1 MDTLVL
7 ILGKNWL
14 LSIAE
19 LIAYFETRGITISV
33 VDYSRN
39 SLVVDVDTKMDD
51 EAMVDLQSALG
62 GCYKTGHLVTTK
74 DKGLVI
80 SAFPRR
86 GNFDQNTRKKLL
98 RCEWTE
104 EVWPRPRGESIH
116 FGVSTYPADKNTPV
130 HLKRFTLGMDES
142 IKKTLRARG
151 AKKSAYVAYEEPD
164 RRKPDRPNTALWPQ
178 TIARHGLLRPPNAE
192 ILAAFTHN
200 ALYIGKSV
208 AVYDSMLQ
216 RYRDESRPFIST
228 EISTSP
234 KLCRSLLTLAGAKRG
249 DTVLDPFCGTGT
261 LLMEAALLGIRCIG
275 IDLDANAVQ
284 GTIANLKWLG
294 RELEEHLDFR
304 VLHGDARNSEHLVAE
319 KVDAIAF
326 EPYLGPLYE
335 KQPAEPEAKA
345 LINDLTELYRD
356 SLRSLAAILRHDGK
370 VAMTI
375 PVINTKAG
383 RVRVDLDDMLRETPF
398 RIHKMLPGGVF
409 KKDPNR
415 DTDYMIRPNRDLLPE
430 RKWGQVV
437 QRQVMTISIS

>member
-7 ILGKNWL
+7 ILGKNWI

-39 SLVVDVDTKMDD
+39 SVIVDVDKRMDD
-51 EAMVDLQSALG
+51 QAMVDLQSALG
-62 GCYKTGHLVTTK
+62 GCYKTGRLVTTK

-80 SAFPRR
+80 SAFPKR
-86 GNFDQNTRKKLL
+86 GSFNQDTRKKLL
-98 RCEWTE
+98 QCPWIQ
-104 EVWPRPRGESIH
+104 EVWPRPKGQSIH
-116 FGVSTYPADKNTPV
+116 FGVSTYPADKNTPI
-130 HLKRFTLGMDES
+130 HLKRFTLGMDEG
-142 IKKTLRARG
+142 IKKTLQKNG
-151 AKKSAYVAYEEPD
+151 VKKAAYVAYEEPD
-164 RRKPDRPNTALWPQ
+164 RRKEDRPNTALWPQ

-234 KLCRSLLTLAGAKRG
+234 KLCRTLLTLAAAKPG

-261 LLMEAALLGIRCIG
+261 LLMEAALLGMRCVG

-284 GTIANLKWLG
+284 GTISNLKWLG

-304 VLHGDARNSEHLVAE
+304 ILHGDARESEHLVAE

-335 KQPAEPEAKA
+335 KRPAESEAVA
-345 LINDLTELYRD
+345 LTKDLAKLYRD
-356 SLRSLAAILRHDGK
+356 SLNSLAAVLRHDGK
-370 VAMTI
+370 IAMTI
-375 PVINTKAG
+375 PVINSKAG
-383 RVRVDLDDMLRETPF
+383 KVRIDLDQMLSDTPF

-409 KKDPNR
+409 KEDPNK
-415 DTDYMIRPNRDLLPE
+415 DTPSMIRPNRDLLPE

-437 QRQVMTISIS
+437 QRQVLTLNIS